1 MTTRLGA
8 PVGISGT
15 IIRHWMLF
23 VTTGQV
29 FTIWS
34 SKVGDIIALG
44 LPLLLDIETEGNHIL

>member
-1 MTTRLGA
+1 MTTRVGA

-29 FTIWS
+29 FTIWP

-44 LPLLLDIETEGNHIL
+44 LQLLLDIEGNHIL